1 MFRHRKISSI
11 HPTPR
16 FVKHRV
22 LHNFVKDGVTYS
34 RLVSVPVDGSKIPN
48 PSDYLLHDLLEAGVP
63 LNVVSSQIVDNV
75 PSSEQVDKIVNNIV
89 ESDNCK

>member
-11 HPTPR
+11 HPAPR
-16 FVKHRV
+16 VVKHRV
-22 LHNFVKDGVTYS
+22 LYNFVKDGVTYT

-48 PSDYLLHDLLEAGVP
+48 PSEYLLHNLLEAGVP
-63 LNVVSSQIVDNV
+63 LNVVSSQIVGNV

-89 ESDNCK
+89 ESDNGK